1 MHRALDIPEIVEN
14 VCQRLSDHYLYPSR
28 QKDFAFLAR
37 CCKAFHGPAANVLW
51 KEQETLANV
60 LRCLPSY
67 LWEEEA
73 SADHN
78 RRVLGFRGEF
88 RLIRAPLPEEWERC
102 LIYGR
107 RIRQLSLT
115 RRWDSDFP
123 TFPVLQVLGECFQ
136 QDFLCPNLQSIQW
149 VPKLPSSFPYIRL
162 FLGPKISGVY
172 LTVPPVA
179 SDVSLLSDLGIRY
192 AELKQLKLGNSSNDH
207 SPLLSRISPAI
218 VLQLAKIEYLSVE
231 TLDRQA
237 FDHLSR
243 LPSLVSLVLR
253 IPAEGDIGPTASP
266 PIGDQPSTPFPALRR
281 VNLGFATI
289 EFATELTNMLPN
301 CHLRE
306 FRTGTDVLATNIAS
320 GRLYAALASH
330 ISHTTLDSL
339 TIAEIDD
346 GGFSP
351 TPTPPAIAIADYVVN
366 GSLLAPL
373 FCFRNITDVHLK
385 APVGFDLDDATA
397 WDMARAWRRIQFLQL
412 DASTELHHPTSMTLH
427 GIRAFAKYCEDLA
440 TLKITVNATT
450 VPPFDRSPETR
461 LSQQKLRTFD
471 VLGSHIAEPYN
482 VARFLSAL
490 FPCLVKVITLH
501 ESRWRGPADDEE
513 ELVHHTQWKQVQALL
528 PVMTAVREE
537 ERHWT
542 TETKL
547 FFLRRCLCILLHDW
561 IMGINSGKE
570 RIIGK
575 KSVAKGE
582 FQFRV
587 FKQNRIAWK

>member
-14 VCQRLSDHYLYPSR
+14 ICQCLSDHYLYPSR
-28 QKDFAFLAR
+28 HKDFAFLAR

-67 LWEEEA
+67 LWEQEE
-73 SADHN
+73 SANKH
-78 RRVLGFRGEF
+78 RRFRGEF

-102 LIYGR
+102 LIYAR
-107 RIRQLSLT
+107 RIRELSLT
-115 RRWDSDFP
+115 RRWDSEFP
-123 TFPVLQVLGECFQ
+123 TLPVLQVLGECFRQ
-136 QDFLCPNLQSIQW
+136 HFLCPNLRTIQW
-149 VPKLPSSFPYIRL
+149 MPELPSSFPYIRL
-162 FLGPKISGVY
+162 FLGPKISGLY
-172 LTVPPVA
+172 LTVHPVA
-179 SDVSLLSDLGIRY
+179 ANVSLLSDLGIRY
-192 AELKQLKLGNSSNDH
+192 PELKQLKLGNSSNDH

-243 LPSLVSLVLR
+243 LPSLVSLSLR
-253 IPAEGDIGPTASP
+253 IPAEGDIGPTSSP
-266 PIGDQPSTPFPALRR
+266 PIGDQLSSPFPALRS
-281 VNLGFATI
+281 VNLGFSTI
-289 EFATELTNMLPN
+289 EFATELINLLRD

-306 FRTGTDVLATNIAS
+306 FRNGTDVLATNIAT
-320 GRLYAALASH
+320 GRLYTALASH

-373 FCFRNITDVHLK
+373 FCFRNITHVYLK
-385 APVGFDLDDATA
+385 APVGFDLDDVTA
-397 WDMARAWRRIQFLQL
+397 WDMARAWPRIKILRL
-412 DASTELHHPTSMTLH
+412 DSSTDLHHSSSMTLH
-427 GIRAFAKYCEDLA
+427 GIRAFAKYCEDLVE
-440 TLKITVNATT
+440 LKITINATT
-450 VPPFDRSPETR
+450 IPPFDRSPETR
-461 LSQQKLRTFD
+461 LSQPNLHTFN
-471 VLGSHIAEPYN
+471 VSGSPISEPYN

-501 ESRWRGPADDEE
+501 EARWRGPAEDPDDAAE
-513 ELVHHTQWKQVQALL
+513 ELAHHTQWKQVQALL
-528 PVMTAVREE
+528 PVITAVREE

-542 TETKL
+542 VNDMSSS
-547 FFLRRCLCILLHDW
+547 R
-561 IMGINSGKE
+561 
-570 RIIGK
+570 
-575 KSVAKGE
+575 
-582 FQFRV
+582 
-587 FKQNRIAWK
+587 